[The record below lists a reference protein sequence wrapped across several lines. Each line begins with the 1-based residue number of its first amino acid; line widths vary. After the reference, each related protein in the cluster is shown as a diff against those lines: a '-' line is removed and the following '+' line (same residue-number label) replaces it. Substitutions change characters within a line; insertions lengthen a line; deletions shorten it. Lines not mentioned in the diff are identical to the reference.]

1 MPEFYLIP
9 KRLARKA
16 PFLVTIAQTFEA
28 VAFRRFFWL
37 MRKLRLERALQL
49 SALIFGATGSHS
61 DKAEKARENLAI
73 AFPDSSREWR
83 KRTARQIF
91 RHLGYSAAELIKL
104 ERIWEERDQRI
115 EFVLEPEARKHMES
129 KRTTIFVTA
138 HVGAWQ
144 VASLVTRKFGFDI
157 SAIYAPESNPV
168 INELMQGLRQ
178 SFGESLIPAN
188 AGPRPLMQA
197 LKEGRSII
205 MAMDTRPETGKLI
218 PFFGKDALTNTSAAG
233 LALRTGSA
241 LVVARAERLPGAR
254 YRITVYD
261 PLTSPIPDAP
271 VKQQAVAMTEIVH
284 GYFEEW
290 IREYP
295 EQWVC
300 LKRRWPKA
308 HKL

>member
-9 KRLARKA
+9 KRLARKT
-16 PFLVTIAQTFEA
+16 PFLTAFAKSVEA
-28 VAFRRFFWL
+28 VAFRSIFWF
-37 MRKLRLERALQL
+37 MRKLSVDHALRL
-49 SALIFGATGSHS
+49 SAFAFGAIGPHS
-61 DKAEKARENLAI
+61 DKVAKARENLAI
-73 AFPDSSREWR
+73 AFPERPEEWR
-83 KRTARQIF
+83 GQTARQIF
-91 RHLGYSAAELIKL
+91 HHLGRSVAELIKL
-104 ERIWEERDQRI
+104 DQIWEEREQRI
-115 EFVLEPEARKHMES
+115 EFVLEPEALKHMES
-129 KRTTIFVTA
+129 RGATVFITA

-144 VASLVTRKFGFDI
+144 IASLVTRKFGFDI

-168 INELMQGLRQ
+168 MHEIMLGLRK
-178 SFGESLIPAN
+178 SFGERLIPAS
-188 AGPRPLMQA
+188 AGPRPIMQA

-205 MAMDTRPETGKLI
+205 MAMDTRPDTGKLVS
-218 PFFGKDALTNTSAAG
+218 FFGRDALTNTSAAG

-271 VKQQAVAMTEIVH
+271 VKEQAIAMTEIVH
-284 GYFEEW
+284 GYFEAW